1 MQSFA
6 LKNSQILGFE
16 DEILVVSPL
25 MTIQFS
31 IENIEFGIIY
41 EIHKAAL

>member
-6 LKNSQILGFE
+6 LKNAQILGVE
-16 DEILVVSPL
+16 HEILAVSPL
-25 MTIQFS
+25 MTIRFS

-41 EIHKAAL
+41 KIHKAAL